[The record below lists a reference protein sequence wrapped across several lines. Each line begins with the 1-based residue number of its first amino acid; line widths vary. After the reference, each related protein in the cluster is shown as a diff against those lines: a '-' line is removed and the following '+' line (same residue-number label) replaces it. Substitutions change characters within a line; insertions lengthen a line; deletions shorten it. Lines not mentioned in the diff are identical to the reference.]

1 MPERI
6 PKEYGSVTPY
16 LMVTSGLEAIE
27 LYKRVFAA
35 TEHLKLTTPNGHQV
49 LHAEVK
55 IGDSI
60 VMLADVTSD
69 MEVPTISAAQ
79 WPPISI
85 MLYVDDVDQVYSRA
99 IAAGFTSEMEPTDM
113 FYGDRTS
120 KVRDPYGHRWA
131 ISTHIEDVPQ
141 DEVERRAR
149 AMFEV

>member
-16 LMVTSGLEAIE
+16 LMVRNGLEAIE
-27 LYKRVFAA
+27 LYKSVFSA
-35 TEHLKLTTPNGHQV
+35 TEHLKLTTPDGRQV

-60 VMLADVTSD
+60 VMLADITSD
-69 MEVPTISAAQ
+69 MEVPTISADQ

-85 MLYVDDVDQVYSRA
+85 MLYVDDVDQVYTRA
-99 IAAGFTSEMEPTDM
+99 VGAGFASEMEPTDM

>member
-16 LMVTSGLEAIE
+16 LMVSNSLEAIE
-27 LYKRVFAA
+27 LYKQVFEA
-35 TEHLKLTTPNGHQV
+35 TEHLKLTTPDGHQV

-60 VMLADVTSD
+60 VMLSDITPDMDVPNLSGV
-69 MEVPTISAAQ
+69 E
-79 WPPISI
+79 WPPITI
-85 MLYVDDVDQVYSRA
+85 MLYVEEVDSTYARA

-131 ISTHIEDVPQ
+131 ISTHTEDVPQ
-141 DEVERRAR
+141 DEVERRVR
-149 AMFEV
+149 AMFQV